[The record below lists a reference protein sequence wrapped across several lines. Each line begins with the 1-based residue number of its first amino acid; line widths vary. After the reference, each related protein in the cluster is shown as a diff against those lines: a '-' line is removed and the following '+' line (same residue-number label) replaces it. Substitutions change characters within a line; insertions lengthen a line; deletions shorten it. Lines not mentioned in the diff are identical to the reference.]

1 MSHSPDSSEKV
12 HDPKEAGVVTY
23 EPEDG
28 KTNELK
34 RHLKSRHMQMIA
46 IGGAIGAG
54 LFVGSGGALS
64 RGGPASLVLCF
75 MIVGSMLLVT
85 CQALGELAV
94 LYPVNGAFFTYICR
108 FIDESW
114 GFAIGWDYAI
124 SWLFILPFE
133 ITAACV
139 TIEFWEGG
147 ARVNSAVWVTVF
159 LFALSIVNVFGIRGF
174 GEVEFVLS
182 MIKILACS
190 GFIILGIVINVG
202 GVPTDDRGYIGA
214 RYWHDPG
221 AFRNGFKG
229 FCSVF
234 VTASFA
240 FAGTEFTGLC
250 AAETANPRKS
260 IPQATKQVFWRI
272 TFFYIVNLFV
282 LGLIVPSDNDRLL
295 DASGANTKAS
305 PFVIA
310 IQEAGIK
317 ALPSIFN
324 VCITTA
330 VLSVANSASF
340 GSTRTIQAL
349 AGRGM
354 APKFFEYVDKHGRP
368 IWCVALQIA
377 TGCLGYLNVTEKKGD
392 IFNWL
397 LASSGLS
404 CFFVWGSI
412 CLAHIRFRKAWALQR
427 GSIEMFPYKASFG
440 VIGSYYGLVL
450 NILCLI
456 AQFYVAVWPIGGG
469 ATAESFF
476 SAYLAGPVVILL
488 YLIWKAISGEWTKP
502 WVKIAEIDLAT
513 GLRDDLEILAQE
525 DPDAPP
531 PKTWANLP
539 RRLVSG
545 LF

>member
-1 MSHSPDSSEKV
+1 MSHSPDSEKV
-12 HDPKEAGVVTY
+12 VDHKDPGVVTY
-23 EPEDG
+23 DTEVAEG
-28 KTNELK
+28 KNVL
-34 RHLKSRHMQMIA
+34 RRDLKSRHMQMIA

-64 RGGPASLVLCF
+64 RGGPASLLLCF
-75 MIVGSMLLVT
+75 IIVGSMILVT

-114 GFAIGWDYAI
+114 GFAMGWDYAI
-124 SWLFILPFE
+124 SWLFVLPFE

-147 ARVNSAVWVTVF
+147 AKVNSAVWVTVF
-159 LFALSIVNVFGIRGF
+159 LVALTVVNVFGVKGF

-190 GFIILGIVINVG
+190 GFIILGIIINCG
-202 GVPTDDRGYIGA
+202 GVPTDPRGYIGA
-214 RYWHDPG
+214 QYWHDPG

-229 FCSVF
+229 FCSCF

-240 FAGTEFTGLC
+240 FTGTELSGLC
-250 AAETANPRKS
+250 AAETDNPKKS
-260 IPQATKQVFWRI
+260 IPKATKQVFWRI
-272 TFFYIVNLFV
+272 TFFYVVNLFI
-282 LGLIVPSDNDRLL
+282 LGLIVPSDDDRLL

-310 IQEAGIK
+310 IQMAGIK

-324 VCITTA
+324 ACITMA
-330 VLSVANSASF
+330 VLSVANSCTF

-354 APKFFEYVDKHGRP
+354 APKFFEYIDKQGRP
-368 IWCVALQIA
+368 LWCIALQIA
-377 TGCLGYLNVTEKKGD
+377 CGFLGYLNVSGKSGD

-397 LASSGLS
+397 LALSGLS
-404 CFFVWGSI
+404 IFFIWGSI
-412 CLAHIRFRKAWALQR
+412 CLAHIRFRMAWAQQR
-427 GSIEMFPYKASFG
+427 GSIEMFPYKANFG
-440 VIGSYYGLVL
+440 VIGSWYGLIM

-456 AQFYVAVWPIGGG
+456 AQFYTAVSPIGGG

-476 SAYLAGPVVILL
+476 SSYLAAPVIIFL
-488 YLIWKAISGEWTKP
+488 YVAWKFYSRSWGHM
-502 WVKIAEIDLAT
+502 WVKLSEMDLNT
-513 GLRDDLEILAQE
+513 GLRNDLEELAAE
-525 DPDAPP
+525 DG
-531 PKTWANLP
+531 PKNRSLANLP
-539 RRLVSG
+539 RRALG
-545 LF
+545 AFF